1 MDTEVTDIQSKSN
14 RADRLRPYQ
23 WKKGQSGNPAGRP
36 KTKTL
41 KEYARDML
49 ASMTDEEREAF
60 FHGMDKK
67 DIWEM
72 AEGKAPQSID
82 HTTLGKEL
90 PQPILNLDVLR
101 NDSNKENRS
110 DEQTHQS
117 GPGGNVS
124 E

>member
-1 MDTEVTDIQSKSN
+1 MEEETEKQKDN
-14 RADRLRPYQ
+14 RPWLF
-23 WKKGQSGNPAGRP
+23 KKGQSGNPAGRP

-49 ASMTDEEREAF
+49 ASMTEEQRQEF
-60 FHGMDKK
+60 FHGIPKK
-67 DIWEM
+67 DLWEM

-90 PQPILNLDVLR
+90 PQPILKLNVLP
-101 NDSNKENRS
+101 NDSDKQNSGDDEANK
-110 DEQTHQS
+110 S
-117 GPGGNVS
+117 GAGWDLS

>member
-1 MDTEVTDIQSKSN
+1 MDEN
-14 RADRLRPYQ
+14 ADKQVKKRGDAIAPYRF
-23 WKKGQSGNPAGRP
+23 KKGQSGNPAGRP

-49 ASMTDEEREAF
+49 ASMSDEERQNF
-60 FHGMDKK
+60 FHGIDKK
-67 DIWEM
+67 ELWEM

-90 PQPILNLDVLR
+90 PQPILKLDVLP
-101 NDSNKENRS
+101 NNSNVKDNR
-110 DEQTHQS
+110 DEGSNS
-117 GPGGNVS
+117 GSAGGNLS